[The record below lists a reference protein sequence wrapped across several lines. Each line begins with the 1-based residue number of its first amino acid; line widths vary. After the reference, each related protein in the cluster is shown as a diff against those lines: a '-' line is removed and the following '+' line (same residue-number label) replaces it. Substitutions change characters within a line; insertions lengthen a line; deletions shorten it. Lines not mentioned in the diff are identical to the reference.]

1 MLRKAPC
8 RTADN
13 LSKPCYRKFVIYVY
27 KDVTNNCS
35 NIINRNASAMQF
47 FAD

>member
-8 RTADN
+8 RSNDN
-13 LSKPCYRKFVIYVY
+13 LSKPCCRKFVIYVY
-27 KDVTNNCS
+27 KYVTNNCS
-35 NIINRNASAMQF
+35 NIINRNTSAMQF